1 MGNLSL
7 DEILS
12 LYRFNQYYG
21 SPSEYFYSSD
31 LIIDWAEKQVMRGDD
46 SETLLIIA
54 SLGLDKKIDSDEVM
68 TYLKR
73 YLSEKNISIP
83 SINYSCLVFM
93 RLFSQK
99 IMTCN
104 SLEDIGNLLH
114 SFVFKYIEFGNRYFH
129 RIKDHWL
136 FIYYDYF
143 DMYDGLNCCCVEK
156 QLSEKERYTNI
167 KTLAKGFNSFLNN
180 KEMVEYL
187 AKHI

>member
-1 MGNLSL
+1 MSNLFL

-21 SPSEYFYSSD
+21 SPSEYFYSSG
-31 LIIDWAEKQVMRGDD
+31 LIIDWAEKQVMQGDD
-46 SETLLIIA
+46 SEILLIIA

-99 IMTCN
+99 IMICN
-104 SLEDIGNLLH
+104 SLKDIGDLLH

-129 RIKDHWL
+129 RIKHYWL

-143 DMYDGLNCCCVEK
+143 DMYDGLNCYCAEK
-156 QLSEKERYTNI
+156 QLSEAKRYTRI
-167 KTLAKGFNSFLNN
+167 KALAKRFYAFLNN